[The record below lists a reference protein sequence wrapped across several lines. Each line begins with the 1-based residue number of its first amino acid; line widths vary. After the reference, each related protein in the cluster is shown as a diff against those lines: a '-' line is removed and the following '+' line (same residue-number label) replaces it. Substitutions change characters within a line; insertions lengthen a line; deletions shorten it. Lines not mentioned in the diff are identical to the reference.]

1 MTILQKKYNRYCLS
15 HKTMRQEHITLKNVE
30 ISQLFDRIKEHLEEI
45 KLDIIHEEKQK
56 RLLEFKGTQG

>member
-1 MTILQKKYNRYCLS
+1 
-15 HKTMRQEHITLKNVE
+15 MRQEHITLKNVE

-56 RLLEFKGTQG
+56 LIGI